1 MKKLVLASLLSVS
14 VLGATSAVFADTPA
28 DTTTPSVASNQLT
41 PTSAKTDASVSVKN
55 GDLTLS
61 NVSSKDAFGQVKA
74 SALLAAKADNKN
86 FVTLTGQDL
95 SATAT
100 DQTLSHNGWIL
111 NASFT
116 GFALADGSQPLAG
129 VLKINN
135 QTVGTTD
142 VKIDS
147 ADGTK
152 VDAAANGVIT
162 NTYSSSY
169 DVPTNA
175 EVGDYTGTINWNL
188 VAAPTK

>member
-14 VLGATSAVFADTPA
+14 VLGATSAAFASNTA

-61 NVSSKDAFGQVKA
+61 NVSANDAFGEVKA
-74 SALLAAKADNKN
+74 SALLSAKAAGKN
-86 FVTLTGQDL
+86 TVTLPGQDL
-95 SATAT
+95 SATVT
-100 DQTLSHNGWIL
+100 DQTLSHDGWHL
-111 NASFT
+111 NANFS
-116 GFALADGSQPLAG
+116 GFSDGSKTLAG
-129 VLKINN
+129 ALTINDK
-135 QTVGTTD
+135 TVGTAD
-142 VKIDS
+142 VAVDS

-188 VAAPTK
+188 VAGPAK

>member
-14 VLGATSAVFADTPA
+14 VLGATSAAFASNTA
-28 DTTTPSVASNQLT
+28 DTTTATSNQISK
-41 PTSAKTDASVSVKN
+41 TSAKTDASVSVTA

-61 NVSSKDAFGQVKA
+61 NVTGKDAFTSV
-74 SALLAAKADNKN
+74 SATDLLSAKAAGKTA
-86 FVTLTGQDL
+86 VTVAGQDL
-95 SATAT
+95 SATVT
-100 DQTLSHNGWIL
+100 DQTLSHAGWHL
-111 NASFT
+111 NANFS
-116 GFALADGSQPLAG
+116 GFAKADGSNPLAG
-129 VLKINN
+129 ALTINDK
-135 QTVGTTD
+135 TVGTAD
-142 VKIDS
+142 VAVDS

-188 VAAPTK
+188 VAGPAK

>member
-28 DTTTPSVASNQLT
+28 DTTATPAVSNQISK
-41 PTSAKTDASVSVKN
+41 TSAKTDASVSVTA

-61 NVSSKDAFGQVKA
+61 NVTDKDAFTSV
-74 SALLAAKADNKN
+74 SAADLLSAKAAGKSV
-86 FVTLTGQDL
+86 VTVAGQNL

-100 DQTLSHNGWIL
+100 DQTLSHKGWVL
-111 NASFT
+111 NANFS
-116 GFALADGSQPLAG
+116 GFATADGSKTLAG
-129 VLKINN
+129 ALTINSK
-135 QTVGTTD
+135 TVGDAD
-142 VKIDS
+142 VAVDS

-152 VDAAANGVIT
+152 VDAAENGVLT
-162 NTYSSSY
+162 GTYKSSY

-188 VAAPTK
+188 VAGPAK